1 MAYPYDGMF
10 YPTLPEDTQD
20 FGQVLAGVGRNLR
33 DFGRG
38 VSYLPMDLTG
48 MAADIGNYPLQG
60 IDYLVNQI
68 RGTDQNY
75 LSTDRP
81 FGGSAQLIDVATKLG
96 LSQQPTGSAPET
108 LGRVMA
114 GLINPMAGA
123 RAVGRV
129 GEITTEQANRAADA
143 LVRQI
148 TGNPEATAPQVLQET
163 SMPFMQAVAPKAPSL
178 LQTDTQEFKNW
189 FSKSEAKK
197 ESGKPIT
204 LYHAT
209 THDFDTFSLDRANPE
224 NHYGKGFY
232 LTDSVEDANANY
244 AGIGPDLQIRISQRT
259 ERLADD
265 LADMSADEIA
275 EFARSLGVENSL
287 IDVAKIEKSGASPE
301 LIEAMATKE
310 LTTHGGAVMPVYA
323 KLENPVKIGTKDET
337 VFSIDTEFDDAGDLI
352 SETGN
357 GIELYNSL
365 QNVGRNYDLRESEI
379 QDVWAKISEKMVDY
393 EQISAGE
400 VDKIIRNNIYD
411 VYTPDGEFAGPG
423 QFIADV
429 FRDMGFDGIKMNA
442 EKYFGAREIGMG
454 VRSSGMQG
462 VKDTTHYIVFEPNQI
477 KSATGNIGTFDPQNP
492 NILRGAAITP
502 FAGLLGNEEE

>member
-1 MAYPYDGMF
+1 MF
-10 YPTLPEDTQD
+10 YPTLPQDTQD
-20 FGQVLAGVGRNLR
+20 FGQVLSGVGRSLR
-33 DFGRG
+33 EIGR
-38 VSYLPMDLTG
+38 STQYLPYDVLGAPVDLATLA
-48 MAADIGNYPLQG
+48 M
-60 IDYLVNQI
+60 
-68 RGTDQNY
+68 
-75 LSTDRP
+75 RP
-81 FGGSAQLIDVATKLG
+81 MGYTTERPVGGSDWLIELARQYG
-96 LSQQPTGSAPET
+96 LADRPTGSGIET
-108 LGRVMA
+108 ATRLATGITSPTAV
-114 GLINPMAGA
+114 P
-123 RAVGRV
+123 RAVGKFAQGLERASD
-129 GEITTEQANRAADA
+129 ITTEQANRAADA

-148 TGNPEATAPQVLQET
+148 TGNPTATAPQVLEAT

-379 QDVWAKISEKMVDY
+379 QDVWAKISEKMADY

-429 FRDMGFDGIKMNA
+429 FRVMWFDGIKMNA